1 MQERSDAAKTLSFLV
16 VTIALY
22 LLLWQLLTRHFDF
35 PVYYYARLIELL
47 SIGLFVALAIH
58 TPMRF
63 EEMGIVV
70 PRAVLFRSLAL
81 GGAFALLVFCTL
93 ALFRLRLGGAPIF
106 SWCLSGDIS
115 RVTYVLVAPLQEVL
129 AKSVMLY
136 SFELCFEGK
145 HPHLAN
151 LMSGLTFAAFHVV
164 YGFRMMVL
172 AMLLALFT
180 GWLFHRERCIWGC
193 ALTHFALGFFPACFG
208 FA

>member
-1 MQERSDAAKTLSFLV
+1 MEQKSNAVKTLSFLV
-16 VTIALY
+16 ITLAVY
-22 LLLWQLLTRHFDF
+22 LLLWQLLTRYFDL

-47 SIGLFVALAIH
+47 AIGLFIALALH

-63 EEMGIVV
+63 CEMGIVV
-70 PRAVLFRSLAL
+70 PRDVLARSLAA
-81 GGAFALLVFCTL
+81 GGAIALLVFTVL
-93 ALFRLRLGGAPIF
+93 GLLRVRLGGMPLF
-106 SWCLSGDIS
+106 SWHVSGDIS
-115 RVTYVLVAPLQEVL
+115 RVTYILVAPLQEIL

-136 SFELCFEGK
+136 SFELCFEGR

-164 YGFRMMVL
+164 YGFPMMVL

-180 GWLFHRERCIWGC
+180 GWLFLRVRCVWGC
-193 ALTHFALGFFPACFG
+193 ALAHFALGFLPACFG

>member
-1 MQERSDAAKTLSFLV
+1 MEQKSNAVKTLSFLV
-16 VTIALY
+16 ITLAVY
-22 LLLWQLLTRHFDF
+22 LLLWQLLTRYFDL

-47 SIGLFVALAIH
+47 ALGLFIALALH

-63 EEMGIVV
+63 CEMGIVV
-70 PRAVLFRSLAL
+70 PRDILMRSLAA
-81 GGAFALLVFCTL
+81 GGAIALLVFT
-93 ALFRLRLGGAPIF
+93 ALGLLRVRLGGMPLF
-106 SWCLSGDIS
+106 SWHVSGDIS
-115 RVTYVLVAPLQEVL
+115 RVTYILVAPLQEIL

-136 SFELCFEGK
+136 SFELCFEGR

-164 YGFRMMVL
+164 YGFPMMVL

-180 GWLFHRERCIWGC
+180 GWLFLRVRCVWGC
-193 ALTHFALGFFPACFG
+193 ALAHFALGFLPACFG